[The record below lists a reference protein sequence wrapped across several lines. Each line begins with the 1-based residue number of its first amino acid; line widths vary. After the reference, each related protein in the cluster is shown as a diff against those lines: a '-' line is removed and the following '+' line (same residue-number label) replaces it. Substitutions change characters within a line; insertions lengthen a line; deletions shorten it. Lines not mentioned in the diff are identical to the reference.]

1 MRLTILGEYGPYAP
15 AGGACSGY
23 LVSEGDC
30 HVLLDCGPG
39 VLARMQQVIPV
50 SALRAVILSHLHG
63 DHMAD
68 LGVLRYAL
76 AALRGRGVPVRTPL
90 PVWCPAAPAAEA
102 DFLRDQPEYAV
113 TDAADGATAR
123 IGAFTIVLTAMDHPV
138 PSYAMTVEAG
148 GKRLAYS
155 GDTRMNDRLE
165 PLARGAGL
173 FLCEAGCLDRDLTGR
188 MPHLSAREAAR
199 IGLRAGCPRT
209 VITHL
214 APWYDR
220 EEIQSEATLAAPG
233 AVLARA
239 MDAYEL

>member
-1 MRLTILGEYGPYAP
+1 MRLTVLGEYGPYPP

-39 VLARMQQVIPV
+39 VLARMQQFIPV
-50 SALRAVILSHLHG
+50 PALSAVIVSHLHG
-63 DHMAD
+63 DHVAD
-68 LGVLRYAL
+68 LWALRYAL
-76 AALRGRGVPVRTPL
+76 AALHRRGEPVHMPL
-90 PVWCPAAPAAEA
+90 PVWCPSAPAAEA
-102 DFLRDQPEYAV
+102 DFLRGQPEYAV
-113 TDAADGATAR
+113 THMEDGAAAR
-123 IGAFTIVLTAMDHPV
+123 IGVFAVAFTAMDHPV
-138 PSYAMTVEAG
+138 PSYAVTVETG
-148 GKRLAYS
+148 EKRLVYS

-165 PLARGAGL
+165 TLARGAGL
-173 FLCEAGCLDRDLTGR
+173 FLCEGGCLDRDLNGR
-188 MPHLSAREAAR
+188 TPHLSVREAAG

-220 EEIQSEATLAAPG
+220 EEILSEATLAAPG
-233 AVLARA
+233 ATLARA